1 MHFDTTSVMFNPAK
15 VEVYRQNYA
24 ENGLHQ
30 SGTGDLLEVVNW
42 KAISFRQM
50 NTHDLRR
57 PTVTY
62 GDQLGNGW
70 PSPDEF
76 REFEVVAPG
85 LEGSGDS
92 CATGGC

>member
-15 VEVYRQNYA
+15 VEVYRQNYG

-50 NTHDLRR
+50 NTRDLRR
-57 PTVTY
+57 PTVTNSVMV
-62 GDQLGNGW
+62 GHCQMR
-70 PSPDEF
+70 F